1 MGWFNSKWFWHVF
14 DVNFSC
20 VRGRA
25 SRSEFWSFYM
35 VCVLTSIILIL
46 IDKVLI
52 GSAQPYITFLFFI
65 SIMIPTVCLQIR
77 RLHDLN
83 KSGWFVLFLFIPVIG
98 TLALIAI
105 GVIKGDQT
113 ENRFGAMPP
122 SIPKA

>member
-98 TLALIAI
+98 TLALIVI

>member
-1 MGWFNSKWFWHVF
+1 
-14 DVNFSC
+14 
-20 VRGRA
+20 
-25 SRSEFWSFYM
+25 M

-98 TLALIAI
+98 TLALIVI